1 MLKFNAEDA
10 IVSESEKER
19 EELKSEEEKKAKIA
33 AELFDSALALLRS
46 GHQLDIFFKHSLHSP
61 NSNRI
66 QAVTFDIL
74 EYVIKPYYRFGISN
88 QPNKIWQVQIQKYA
102 KVCKCCC

>member
-46 GHQLDIFFKHSLHSP
+46 GHQ
-61 NSNRI
+61 
-66 QAVTFDIL
+66 
-74 EYVIKPYYRFGISN
+74 
-88 QPNKIWQVQIQKYA
+88 
-102 KVCKCCC
+102 

>member
-46 GHQLDIFFKHSLHSP
+46 GHQSDIFFQTFSP
-61 NSNRI
+61 LPKLKSYSSSQI
-66 QAVTFDIL
+66 LTF
-74 EYVIKPYYRFGISN
+74 
-88 QPNKIWQVQIQKYA
+88 
-102 KVCKCCC
+102 

>member
-1 MLKFNAEDA
+1 MFNRIRNFYTYTSPHFVPGSFKAPDESEMLKFNAEDA

-46 GHQLDIFFKHSLHSP
+46 GHQ
-61 NSNRI
+61 
-66 QAVTFDIL
+66 
-74 EYVIKPYYRFGISN
+74 
-88 QPNKIWQVQIQKYA
+88 
-102 KVCKCCC
+102 

>member
-46 GHQLDIFFKHSLHSP
+46 GHQLDIFF
-61 NSNRI
+61 SNI
-66 QAVTFDIL
+66 LSTLPTQIVFKQSHLTF
-74 EYVIKPYYRFGISN
+74 
-88 QPNKIWQVQIQKYA
+88 
-102 KVCKCCC
+102 